1 MLLLVVVLNWQDE
14 QLLPRARLILCCL
27 LHFSVVFFGFYP
39 LGVSLVSKVQ
49 VYMESS
55 RAKLMKFIETAF
67 GHRVLVEISAF
78 SCIPS
83 FADQG
88 SIWRIRSLFT
98 EKKIIVL
105 EGLNHGFLFTI
116 INVVM

>member
-1 MLLLVVVLNWQDE
+1 MLSL
-14 QLLPRARLILCCL
+14 AF
-27 LHFSVVFFGFYP
+27 FSVVFFGFYP

-98 EKKIIVL
+98 EKKNYCI
-105 EGLNHGFLFTI
+105 GGFKSWI
-116 INVVM
+116 SIYNYQCCNVILHKF

>member
-1 MLLLVVVLNWQDE
+1 MLSL
-14 QLLPRARLILCCL
+14 AF
-27 LHFSVVFFGFYP
+27 FSVVFFGFYP

-88 SIWRIRSLFT
+88 SIWRISSLFT
-98 EKKIIVL
+98 EKKKNYCI
-105 EGLNHGFLFTI
+105 GGFKSWI
-116 INVVM
+116 SIYNYQCCNVILHKL